1 MNVTT
6 TPAPEIATMESF
18 IAALGEVTAA
28 QLDAAKAAMRNISA
42 DSSLSAFLRTGQKQ
56 FASTA
61 AYAAVFKGIL
71 AVFADGQKTP
81 LLGFAVASKK
91 DSPVLALLVSL
102 GVLDASGKVII
113 GVMDGGK
120 AWAMGNAD
128 KQAAFVALCHAAT
141 TTAAAA
147 AKAKREANKPAPT
160 PKEDDA
166 PPTIEAELSPG
177 QQDDVDIARIIARM
191 VSGELSSENTEALLA
206 VLAPHGV
213 KAAPRVKAAAA

>member
-1 MNVTT
+1 MTDT
-6 TPAPEIATMESF
+6 STSTSTSITATMESF
-18 IAALGEVTAA
+18 TTALGEVTAA
-28 QLDAAKAAMRNISA
+28 QLDAAKAAMRNISVDA
-42 DSSLSAFLRTGQKQ
+42 SLSAFLRTGQKQ

-102 GVLDASGKVII
+102 GVLEASGKVII
-113 GVMDGGK
+113 GVMEGGK
-120 AWAMGNAD
+120 AWATANAD

-141 TTAAAA
+141 TAAAAA
-147 AKAKREANKPAPT
+147 AKAKREANKP
-160 PKEDDA
+160 PKAENDA

-177 QQDDVDIARIIARM
+177 QQDDADVARIVARM

-213 KAAPRVKAAAA
+213 KAAPRVKATT